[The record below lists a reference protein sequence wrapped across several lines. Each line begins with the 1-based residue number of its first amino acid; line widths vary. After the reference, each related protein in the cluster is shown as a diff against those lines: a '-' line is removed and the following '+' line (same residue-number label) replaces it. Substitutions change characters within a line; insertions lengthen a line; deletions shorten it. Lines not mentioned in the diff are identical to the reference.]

1 MPASNPLV
9 SVLMTAYNREKYIAE
24 AIESVLASTYQNF
37 ELIIVDDCSTDG
49 TVNIAKSFEAKDE
62 RIKVYINKQ
71 NLGDYSN
78 RNEAAGFAKG
88 VYIKYLDSDDVIYPY
103 GLGTM
108 VNAMELF
115 TEAGMGF
122 SPFRHINYKLPFIL
136 TSIEAYREHFFKGG
150 LLYNGPTGAIYR
162 KDFFEKIGKFNPEYN
177 VAADYDFNLRASLHK
192 PVVIFQ
198 RDLVWWRQHDEQ
210 EINLKDNQYE
220 KLNYRINEY
229 YLNNTHCPLPIPERR
244 IAFNN
249 AKNLLSR
256 NILTSIKKTGVR
268 EALYKYRKYGVALPD
283 VLLSVLP
290 SSVRRKFQ
298 KIN

>member
-1 MPASNPLV
+1 
-9 SVLMTAYNREKYIAE
+9 MTAYNREKYIAE
-24 AIESVLASTYQNF
+24 AIESVLASTYENF

-49 TVNIAKSFEAKDE
+49 TVHIARSFEATDD

-78 RNEAAGFAKG
+78 RNEAAILAKG
-88 VYIKYLDSDDVIYPY
+88 VYLKYLDSDDVIYPY

-108 VNAMELF
+108 VGAMEFF

-122 SPFRHINYKLPFIL
+122 SPFRHINDKLPFVL
-136 TSIEAYREHFFKGG
+136 SSIEAYREHFFKGG

-162 KDFFEKIGKFNPEYN
+162 KDFFEKIGRFNPEYK
-177 VAADYDFNLRASLHK
+177 VAADYDFNLRASLEK

-198 RDLVWWRQHDEQ
+198 RDLVWWRQHPEQ

-229 YLNNTHCPLPIPERR
+229 YLHHSNCPLPIPERR

-256 NILTSIKKTGVR
+256 NILFSIKKTGLKN
-268 EALYKYRKYGVALPD
+268 ALTKYKRYNLTLPD
-283 VLLSVLP
+283 FLFSITP
-290 SSVRRKFQ
+290 SSLRRRFQ
-298 KIN
+298 KN